1 MNETDTVLIRGTIR
15 ASDGLRF
22 WGFAKSGTERWVT
35 QSRFAE
41 LESCCQEAEER
52 KRQIERN
59 EQEKRAERVASYRPK
74 TKEEKAADRRQY
86 MKSRRQCDTK
96 FRTADR
102 VRSRLRSALA
112 GHRARKDEGINAE
125 EILNW
130 FRWLQK
136 SGHAPKWPSPDVH
149 LDHVIP
155 IWAFDLTKNEARSA
169 INNWRNLMPATA
181 KRNLEK
187 RNKIDAEEIRRVW
200 RLADQYVL
208 EMKSGKMPVSPA

>member
-1 MNETDTVLIRGTIR
+1 MNEAKAVLIRGTVR

-41 LESCCQEAEER
+41 LVSCHREAEDR
-52 KRQIERN
+52 KRQIER
-59 EQEKRAERVASYRPK
+59 EEREKREERVATYRPK

-86 MKSRRQCDTK
+86 MKSRREYDAK
-96 FRTADR
+96 FRASDR
-102 VRSRLRSALA
+102 IRSRLKSALA
-112 GHRARKDEGINAE
+112 GHRARKDEGINAR

-130 FRWLQK
+130 FRWLHEN
-136 SGHAPKWPSPDVH
+136 GHAPKWPATDVH

-155 IWAFDLTKNEARSA
+155 IWAFDLTKKEAASA
-169 INNWRNLMPATA
+169 INNWRNLIPAAA
-181 KRNLEK
+181 KKNLEK